1 MSGFDRVGRDD
12 EYPWYDYGW
21 ENEDLFPL
29 EEDYLFE
36 EDDRFPDLLD
46 PLQRKF
52 PGCWNTWGL
61 GDLFDMGFQY
71 EAQEI
76 PLQDPLPSYRY
87 CGNHTGAQWLAEW
100 EHPSPVRA
108 L

>member
-1 MSGFDRVGRDD
+1 
-12 EYPWYDYGW
+12 
-21 ENEDLFPL
+21 
-29 EEDYLFE
+29 
-36 EDDRFPDLLD
+36 
-46 PLQRKF
+46 
-52 PGCWNTWGL
+52 
-61 GDLFDMGFQY
+61 MGFQY